1 MSETR
6 PRPGHTTLAGALV
19 VGGAVGVVFSVAE
32 QLAGL
37 SSLETRERVAELL
50 SAQPGSDLGLSVTA
64 ALDGLRVVLMV
75 LAGCATA
82 AGVLGFHALRGSTGA
97 RLGLSILAVPIFIG
111 GLAVGG
117 ILTALVAAGAALMWS
132 GPSAYWFR
140 GEPVPEVPTRPRDRG
155 DQGAP
160 PLPVR
165 RPGASR
171 PPEAPGS
178 TLTAAPPAA
187 PSTDPFAPGAP
198 QPVAPRR
205 PDALV
210 WACVLTWAFSVLAA
224 VVMGAS
230 AVLVATSPDL
240 VVEEMQRQGNDLG
253 EVGVD
258 AITETV
264 YLSAAVVV
272 GWSLLASL
280 FAVLAFRGVAW
291 GRSGLLASAAVAA
304 VVCLL
309 GVVATVVLALPAG
322 AALATVVLLNRPDVR
337 AWCRGTRGQM
347 QP

>member
-1 MSETR
+1 VSETK

-37 SSLETRERVAELL
+37 SSLETREQVAEFL
-50 SAQPGSDLGLSVTA
+50 SAPPGSDLGLSVTA

-75 LAGCATA
+75 LAGCSTA
-82 AGVLGFHALRGSTGA
+82 AAVLGWHALRGSTGA
-97 RLGLSILAVPIFIG
+97 RMGLTVLVLPIFVVG
-111 GLAVGG
+111 VAVGG
-117 ILTALVAAGAALMWS
+117 VLTALVAAGTALMWS

-140 GEPVPEVPTRPRDRG
+140 GEPVPEPPTRPRSEG
-155 DQGAP
+155 GGGVP

-178 TLTAAPPAA
+178 TLTAARTDA
-187 PSTDPFAPGAP
+187 PSSAPTAPGSP
-198 QPVAPRR
+198 QPGVRR
-205 PDALV
+205 PDAVV
-210 WACVLTWAFSVLAA
+210 WACVLTWAFSALAA

-230 AVLVATSPDL
+230 AILVATSPDL
-240 VVEEMQRQGNDLG
+240 VVQEMQRQGNDLG
-253 EVGVD
+253 DVGVD
-258 AITETV
+258 AIAETV
-264 YLSAAVVV
+264 YLSAVVVV

-280 FAVLAFRGVAW
+280 FAGLAFRGVPW

-337 AWCRGTRGQM
+337 AWCAGPRGRM